1 MKKFSCSLIVLFLSG
16 CLFAQKQFVVDE
28 NAEMRRI
35 EKSFTSIKV
44 SGSIDL
50 YLSQSDNEA
59 VAVSASE
66 EKFKQNIKTVVE
78 NNVLRIYYDGEKN
91 WSKNRK
97 LMVYVSFI
105 NIDAIDAS
113 GASDIVIAGSLKA
126 ASLNLQLSGASDFSG
141 VVNVASLKINL
152 SGSSDVSISGT
163 ATNLDI
169 ESSGASDVK
178 GYDLVT
184 DNCTAK
190 ASGASDI
197 NVTVNKELN
206 AHASGASNI
215 FFRGQGVIKGM
226 QSSGGST
233 IARKGS

>member
-1 MKKFSCSLIVLFLSG
+1 MKKFSCSLIVLFFSG
-16 CLFAQKQFVVDE
+16 FLFAQKQFVVDE
-28 NAEMRRI
+28 NAEMRSI

-66 EKFKQNIKTVVE
+66 EKFKQQIKTVVE
-78 NNVLRIYYDGEKN
+78 NNVLRIYFDGEKS

-97 LMVYVSFI
+97 LMVYVSFL
-105 NIDAIDAS
+105 NVDGIDAS
-113 GASDIVIAGSLKA
+113 GASDIVIAGNLKTTSLT
-126 ASLNLQLSGASDFSG
+126 LQLSGASDFRG
-141 VVNVASLKINL
+141 VVDVNSLKINL
-152 SGSSDVSISGT
+152 SGASDVSISGK

-190 ASGASDI
+190 ASGASDV

-215 FFRGQGVIKGM
+215 FFRGQAVVKGM
-226 QSSGGST
+226 QSSGGSSV
-233 IARKGS
+233 ARKGN